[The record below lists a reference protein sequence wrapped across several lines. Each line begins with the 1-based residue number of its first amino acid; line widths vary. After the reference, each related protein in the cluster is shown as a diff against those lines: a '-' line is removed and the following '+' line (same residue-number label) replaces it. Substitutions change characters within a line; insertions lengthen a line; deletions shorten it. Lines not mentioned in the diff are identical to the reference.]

1 MDLTPTPRRQY
12 STVAVTALRL
22 AVDSIRAHKLRSALT
37 LLGVI
42 IGVASVILVG
52 AAIDGLGVYAKD
64 STAKAFGSD
73 SYLIAQIAQVGRSTR
88 KERAEKLKRNKRI
101 ASEELDYLRV
111 TTGDQIQ
118 YSPYRVQIE
127 DVRRDNILFEGAT
140 IIGVAAAMAD
150 LRDLAIADGR
160 FFTEQEERMRQN
172 VCIIGDEIRQT
183 LFPGT
188 SPLEQSIKIRGIDFR
203 VIGQQE
209 KLGAVGG
216 RSQDNQVWLPSPS
229 FTRVFGPERSMA
241 VFGRPRPGSG
251 LDFYSGL
258 DLTRVALRTRFK
270 TPPGAE
276 DNFDILTPD
285 SIRSFVDQILGLV
298 AAVVVPV
305 TCISLVVGGIVIMNI
320 MLVSVT
326 ERTREIGIRK
336 AIGARR
342 GDIML
347 QFLIE
352 AVLLSLCG
360 GAIGLTIGAAGAY
373 VLGVVLEVDLPVTAT
388 YVILSIVV
396 SSLAGILSGWY
407 PASRAAAM
415 DPVAALR
422 AE

>member
-1 MDLTPTPRRQY
+1 M
-12 STVAVTALRL
+12 TALRL

-52 AAIDGLGVYAKD
+52 AAIDGLGVYAEE
-64 STAKAFGSD
+64 STSKAFGSD
-73 SYLIAQIAQVGRSTR
+73 SYLVAQIAQVGRSTR

-101 ASEELDYLRV
+101 TADELEYLRA
-111 TTGDQIQ
+111 TTGEQVQ

-127 DVRRDNILFEGAT
+127 DVRHDNVLYESAT
-140 IIGVAAAMAD
+140 IIGVAAAMSE
-150 LRDLAIADGR
+150 LRDLAIVDGR

-172 VCIIGDEIRQT
+172 VCLIGDEIRQT
-183 LFPGT
+183 LFEGT
-188 SPLEQSIKIRGIDFR
+188 SPLEKTIKIRGIDFR
-203 VIGQQE
+203 VVGQQD
-209 KLGAVGG
+209 KLGAAGG
-216 RSQDNQVWLPSPS
+216 RSQDNQVWIPSPA
-229 FTRVFGPERSMA
+229 FTRLFGPENSMA
-241 VFGRPRPGSG
+241 VFGRPRPDSG

-270 TPPGAE
+270 TPPGEE

-336 AIGARR
+336 AIGARP
-342 GDIML
+342 GDIRL

-352 AVLLSLCG
+352 AIILSLCG
-360 GAIGLTIGAAGAY
+360 GAIGLVLGAIGALA
-373 VLGVVLEVDLPVTAT
+373 LGKVLEVALPVTAT
-388 YVILSIVV
+388 YVMLAIVV
-396 SSLAGILSGWY
+396 STLSGVLSGWY